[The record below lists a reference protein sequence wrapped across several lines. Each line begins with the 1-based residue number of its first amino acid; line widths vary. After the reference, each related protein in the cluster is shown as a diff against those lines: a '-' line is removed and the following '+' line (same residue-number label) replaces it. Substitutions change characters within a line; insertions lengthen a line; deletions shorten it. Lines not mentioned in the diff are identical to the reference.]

1 MEKEFNDVI
10 SKLGAIIRDIEAF
23 EKRLKKLDELAE
35 RAKAQGRETLGYDLA
50 REEYEKQIKRIVHGA
65 AYDIRALEK
74 HEAEFEAEKEK
85 LETEKIKKGSNVRG

>member
-1 MEKEFNDVI
+1 M
-10 SKLGAIIRDIEAF
+10 
-23 EKRLKKLDELAE
+23 
-35 RAKAQGRETLGYDLA
+35 GYDLA